1 MREAIN
7 QKQIEEICAGVETA
21 SSALGVQV
29 GGDHYKGFVIQP
41 VEFTMRNRLSFLQG
55 CVVKR
60 ICRYNLPGGKGI
72 EDLDKIKHELD
83 LIADLE
89 GLKRK

>member
-1 MREAIN
+1 MN
-7 QKQIEEICAGVETA
+7 QKQTGWGDGEWTEMPQG
-21 SSALGVQV
+21 SALETQV
-29 GGDHYKGFVIQP
+29 GGDHYKRFVIQP
-41 VEFTMRNRLSFLQG
+41 VEFIMHNRLSFLQG

>member
-1 MREAIN
+1 MKR
-7 QKQIEEICAGVETA
+7 IEEWPEMIQG
-21 SSALGVQV
+21 SALDVQV
-29 GGDHYKGFVIQP
+29 GGDHYKGFIIQP
-41 VEFTMRNRLSFLQG
+41 VEFIMRNRLHFLQG

-60 ICRYNLPGGKGI
+60 ICRYNLPGGKGV

-89 GLKRK
+89 GMERK